1 MSFSKRQGTL
11 TVESPV
17 VLLRSRTVHEGWGRF
32 LIAKLRL
39 PDGTEIDREIEDHG
53 SAVAVLPYDPERRI
67 VLLVKQMRTPA
78 FFAEGA
84 EAVLEA
90 PAGRLDSDDPEAC
103 ARREAFEEVGLRLN
117 KLEPVAVAW
126 GMPAVSTERLH
137 MFLAAFTAVDEIA
150 LGGGLAEEQEHIVV
164 ERRTLPELG
173 RMIDTGE
180 LADLKTL
187 ALALT
192 LRLRRPELF
201 VE

>member
-1 MSFSKRQGTL
+1 MSFSRRRGPP

-17 VLLRSRTVHEGWGRF
+17 VLLRSRIVHEGWGRF

-39 PDGTEIDREIEDHG
+39 PDGTEIDREVEDHG
-53 SAVAVLPYDPERRI
+53 SAVAVLPYDPDRRI
-67 VLLVKQMRTPA
+67 TLLVKQMRTPA
-78 FFAEGA
+78 FFAEGVG
-84 EAVLEA
+84 AVLEA
-90 PAGRLDSDDPEAC
+90 PAGRLDSDEPEAC
-103 ARREAFEEVGLRLN
+103 ARREALEEVGLRLN

-137 MFLAAFTAVDEIA
+137 MFLAAFSADDEVA
-150 LGGGLAEEQEHIVV
+150 SGGGLAEEQEHIIV

-180 LADLKTL
+180 LVDLKTL